1 MRTVY
6 AVCHS
11 FKNFQNAT
19 QIYDDVADWSK
30 SYCSRMKT
38 TACLLWMTIKTEL
51 SRPLTGHVTHCSTNV
66 SRQTPWRHLSH
77 LDDTCHTLMHIQ
89 CSTEHESGLLPGSGV
104 GNLRQRTGT
113 RQLNTVMGSVE
124 ILRNAVKLSSIT
136 GGMQFILWRQSGMDS
151 VDHSNNPCFHII

>member
-11 FKNFQNAT
+11 FKIFQNAT
-19 QIYDDVADWSK
+19 QIYDDVADWSIK
-30 SYCSRMKT
+30 LKLYCGRMIT

-51 SRPLTGHVTHCSTNV
+51 SRPLTGHVINV
-66 SRQTPWRHLSH
+66 PRQTPGRHLSH
-77 LDDTCHTLMHIQ
+77 LDDTCHTLMHVQ
-89 CSTEHESGLLPGSGV
+89 CSTVHESGLLPGSGV